1 MVVTDDLVEPTTE
14 RERLAQAR
22 AGGAPPFCLLIR
34 PLEARLLRQAMGLTN
49 DLSAA
54 EDLVSEVRI
63 RAWKNLSRYN
73 ETCRLSTWLYAILLH
88 CHQEAARRA
97 RSRPISLAR
106 IPAAEAADLHQRRDN
121 DPASDPSPAETAL
134 RNEAARELNRCVQML
149 PEKHR
154 EVIQLRF
161 FEDASLPDMAAVLG
175 CSVGTVKSRLHHA
188 LEKLRK
194 MKMNLPDIRGHQH
207 V

>member
-1 MVVTDDLVEPTTE
+1 MVIREGRDE
-14 RERLAQAR
+14 RAAEQELLAGAR
-22 AGGAPPFCLLIR
+22 AGEAGAFCLLIR
-34 PLEARLLRQAMGLTN
+34 PLETRLLRQAMGLTN

-63 RAWKNLSRYN
+63 RAWKNLARYN

-106 IPAAEAADLHQRRDN
+106 VPIAEAVALHERQDN
-121 DPASDPSPAETAL
+121 DPASAPSPAETAL
-134 RNEAARELNRCVQML
+134 RNEAAAQLNRCVQIL

-161 FEDASLPDMAAVLG
+161 FEDASLSDMAAVLG

-194 MKMNLPDIRGHQH
+194 MKMNLPDPVSHQQL
-207 V
+207 

>member
-1 MVVTDDLVEPTTE
+1 MVISEGPAEPAVEQVL
-14 RERLAQAR
+14 LAQAR
-22 AGGAPPFCLLIR
+22 AGDARAFCCLIQ
-34 PLEARLLRQAMGLTN
+34 PLETRLLRQAAAMTN
-49 DLSAA
+49 DLSAG

-63 RAWKNLSRYN
+63 RAWKNLARYN

-97 RSRPISLAR
+97 RSRPISLTR
-106 IPAAEAADLHQRRDN
+106 IPAADAASLHDRQEN

-134 RNEAARELNRCVQML
+134 RNEAATQLNRCVQML

-175 CSVGTVKSRLHHA
+175 CSIGTVKSRLHHA

-194 MKMNLPDIRGHQH
+194 MKMNLPDTRGHQQ